1 MKKFMLLAAMIAIPS
16 FAAVSSNVSF
26 TTDYIWRGMTQSDGP
41 AIQGG
46 FDYEADSGFYAG
58 VWGSN
63 VNFGNGT
70 GSELD
75 YYAGYSTEL
84 SDNVGIDFGYL
95 VFDYPDSTP
104 DLKFEEIYLGLS
116 FGDLGFLYASGQDSA
131 SDYLEISYAVGPVS
145 FSHGQY
151 DEMGENTN
159 LTFSFECGS
168 YDCGITAY
176 DFTDDGYSG
185 VDEDGIYL
193 SVSASL

>member
-1 MKKFMLLAAMIAIPS
+1 MFFFKKLSS
-16 FAAVSSNVSF
+16 FIN
-26 TTDYIWRGMTQSDGP
+26 I
-41 AIQGG
+41 
-46 FDYEADSGFYAG
+46 
-58 VWGSN
+58 
-63 VNFGNGT
+63 
-70 GSELD
+70 
-75 YYAGYSTEL
+75 
-84 SDNVGIDFGYL
+84 
-95 VFDYPDSTP
+95 FDYPDSTP